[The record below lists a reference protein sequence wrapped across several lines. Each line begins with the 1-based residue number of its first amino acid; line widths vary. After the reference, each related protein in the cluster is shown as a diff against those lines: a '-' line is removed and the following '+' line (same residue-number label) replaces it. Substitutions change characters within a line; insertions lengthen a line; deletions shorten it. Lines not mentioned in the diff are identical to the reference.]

1 MEAFIE
7 NPTIQLQWNPVNT
20 SAPECPDNAWY
31 NVSYR
36 NCNDMTLHLTEC
48 TANTSITF
56 HLDKEEFGTENYALF
71 SVQVEGSNYL
81 TSKMTVN
88 LENNTGTRGET

>member
-1 MEAFIE
+1 MEVFIE
-7 NPTIQLQWNPVNT
+7 NPEIELQWSPINA
-20 SAPECPDNAWY
+20 SAPECPDNARY

-36 NCNDMTLHLTEC
+36 NCSDMTLYLTES

-56 HLDKEEFGTENYALF
+56 HLDEEEFGTENYPLF
-71 SVQVEGSNYL
+71 SVQVEGSNHR
-81 TSKMTVN
+81 SSNMTVN